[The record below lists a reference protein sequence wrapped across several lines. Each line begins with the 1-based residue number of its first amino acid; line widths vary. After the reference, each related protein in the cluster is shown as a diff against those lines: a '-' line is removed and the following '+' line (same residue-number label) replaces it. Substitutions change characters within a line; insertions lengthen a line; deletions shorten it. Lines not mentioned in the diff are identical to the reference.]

1 MIHLTLLLVVVGLAV
16 ELAGL
21 LGTGLSWFFTGA
33 ALTLVGGVLW
43 GLGGDTPSA
52 GWGRLLKPPPMTA
65 LHLAA
70 AQPTAFTP

>member
-33 ALTLVGGVLW
+33 ALTLVGGLLW
-43 GLGGDTPSA
+43 GLGGDSPSA
-52 GWGRLLKPPPMTA
+52 DGGGY
-65 LHLAA
+65 
-70 AQPTAFTP
+70 